1 MLQPLRYDN
10 NGVGRA
16 YGLELVARHDF
27 AHNFTGWL
35 AYTLSRSERRDS
47 NRAGYRLFDFDQ
59 THILTVLGTYL
70 LPRNWQIGTRFRY
83 VTGNPATPV
92 VGAVFDA
99 GRDQYDAVY
108 GAVNSGRTGSFNQL
122 DVRFDK
128 RWVYQSWMLD
138 IYLDIQNVYNRANPE
153 GQSYN
158 YNFRKSQV
166 QQGLPI
172 LPILGVRADF

>member
-1 MLQPLRYDN
+1 M
-10 NGVGRA
+10 
-16 YGLELVARHDF
+16 
-27 AHNFTGWL
+27 
-35 AYTLSRSERRDS
+35 
-47 NRAGYRLFDFDQ
+47 
-59 THILTVLGTYL
+59 
-70 LPRNWQIGTRFRY
+70 
-83 VTGNPATPV
+83 